1 MRVLL
6 LSHNHTVQEMV
17 ALALR
22 ELADVELVT
31 AQAADHLEPTTYDM
45 VLIDDALPLYEE
57 SGALVQALGVEPIV
71 LLAHRGTPD
80 AERFDRVIYKPFL
93 PAEIREL
100 VAKERERIARDT
112 SRPSQKNKPKKAKK
126 KTHTEVL
133 DPDEIATIKAL
144 LEEEGLEVIGEEEL
158 TDTVLQEREDPDG
171 QDAVEWIRLLKKMKT
186 KKLRRLLRGAT
197 VRIEITFPKDAK

>member
-22 ELADVELVT
+22 ELTDVELVT
-31 AQAADHLEPTTYDM
+31 AQAADHLEPTTYHM
-45 VLIDDALPLYEE
+45 VLIDDALPFYEE

-100 VAKERERIARDT
+100 VAKERERIAIDT
-112 SRPSQKNKPKKAKK
+112 SRSSQKKKPKKVKK
-126 KTHTEVL
+126 KKRTEVL
-133 DPDEIATIKAL
+133 DPDEIATIKSL
-144 LEEEGLEVIGEEEL
+144 LEEEGLEVISEEEL

-171 QDAVEWIRLLKKMKT
+171 QDAVEWARLLKKMKT

>member
-100 VAKERERIARDT
+100 VAKERERIARDM
-112 SRPSQKNKPKKAKK
+112 SRSSQKKKPKKAKK
-126 KTHTEVL
+126 KKRTEVL

-197 VRIEITFPKDAK
+197 VRIEITFPKDAQ

>member
-45 VLIDDALPLYEE
+45 VLLDDALPLYEE

-93 PAEIREL
+93 PVEIREL

-112 SRPSQKNKPKKAKK
+112 SRSSQKKKPKKAKK
-126 KTHTEVL
+126 KKRTEVL

-171 QDAVEWIRLLKKMKT
+171 QDAVEWIRLLKKVKT